1 MNLELQKY
9 DREIAKMRSQ
19 IPKRKYRFNS
29 GVTLIEIVL
38 AMALNSMIA
47 LAVGILLISGNR
59 GWQNIYDS
67 ANSEIRQD
75 AIVTTLTFGSVGRKA
90 NRLSYHIYKAGGG
103 SFLPAL
109 PQTSDPQEVVS
120 GDAVEFRY
128 WDVALDE
135 TDSYNL
141 MDTTK
146 IATAYALFYIDGDK
160 LKVDYGPYPPGGVPE
175 GGGHRNTTGVTTKV
189 LAENVS
195 VDEELEAGAFSHTV
209 VGGVG
214 QGSVRINIVLT
225 DPETGKTEKIMTSTL
240 MRNIW
245 PR

>member
-1 MNLELQKY
+1 MKLQKY
-9 DREIAKMRSQ
+9 DRETAGMKNLIS
-19 IPKRKYRFNS
+19 KRKYRFGS
-29 GVTLIEIVL
+29 GVTMIEIVL

-67 ANSEIRQD
+67 ANSEIRED

-90 NRLSYHIYKAGGG
+90 NRLSYQIYKTGGDTFMP
-103 SFLPAL
+103 SL
-109 PQTSDPQEVVS
+109 PQTSDPQEIVS

-141 MDTTK
+141 MDTAK
-146 IATAYALFYIDGDK
+146 KATAYALFYIDGDK

-175 GGGHRNTTGVTTKV
+175 GGGSRNTTGVTTKI
-189 LAENVS
+189 LARNVS
-195 VDEELEAGAFSHTV
+195 IDGDSEAGAFSHTIV
-209 VGGVG
+209 SGVG
-214 QGSVRINIVLT
+214 QGSVRINIILT
-225 DPETGKTEKIMTSTL
+225 DPETGRTGKVMTSTL

>member
-1 MNLELQKY
+1 MK
-9 DREIAKMRSQ
+9 IQ
-19 IPKRKYRFNS
+19 IPKIKYKFGS
-29 GVTLIEIVL
+29 GVTMIEIIL

-47 LAVGILLISGNR
+47 LAVGVLIISGNR
-59 GWQNIYDS
+59 GWLNIYDS
-67 ANSEIRQD
+67 ANSKIRQD
-75 AIVTTLTFGSVGRKA
+75 AIVTSLTFGTIGRKA
-90 NRLSYHIYKAGGG
+90 NRLSYQIYKYGGG

-109 PQTSDPQEVVS
+109 PQTTDPEEVVS
-120 GDAVEFRY
+120 GGAVEFRY

-135 TDSYNL
+135 EDSYNL

-146 IATAYALFYIDGDK
+146 KATAYALFYIDGDK
-160 LKVDYGPYPPGGVPE
+160 LKVDYGPYLPGGVPE
-175 GGGHRNTTGVTTKV
+175 GGGPRNTTGVATEI

-195 VDEELEAGAFSHTV
+195 IDEDTEAGAFSHTV

-214 QGSVRINIVLT
+214 QGSVRINIILT